1 MTQNSATLSDLT
13 LIIPSYERQAYLLR
27 QIEFWSRYPVN
38 VVILDGSKS
47 ECKHSCIVNTPS
59 QIKYRHMPVS
69 LEERLGFV
77 RGRITTK
84 FAALLSDDEFLI
96 PSAVESCLE
105 YLLSHPEYAACKGQ
119 ALWFDCNKGAVV
131 GGRVYP
137 GLQGYVIDD
146 DTASGRMLQHMRNY
160 EMATLWSIQR
170 TDVFNLCLEVMSSER
185 AFSTAAA
192 AEMQISLATAYSG
205 KCKVI
210 NELMWLRSREN
221 ENIWWSFG
229 RQSIVDWFR
238 EKENGS
244 EHQRFFSALSN
255 VLSNNTHQSNIT
267 AELHDAVEA
276 YVMHQEELAKT
287 FKEKFKS
294 FIKTTLGPE
303 KTAFLRANFKKKRA
317 LQDEAL
323 HLRASDIV
331 VDYPAVQ
338 SIVGHVRKFHS
349 DRKQRE

>member
-1 MTQNSATLSDLT
+1 MTQNYATLSDLT
-13 LIIPSYERQAYLLR
+13 LVIPSYERQAYLLR

-47 ECKHSCIVNTPS
+47 GCKHSRIVNMPS

-105 YLLSHPEYAACKGQ
+105 YLLSHPDYVACKGQ
-119 ALWFDCNKGAVV
+119 ALWFDCNKGVVV
-131 GGRVYP
+131 GGRIYP

-146 DTASGRMLQHMRNY
+146 DTASGRMLQHMNNY

-170 TDVFNLCLEVMSSER
+170 TDVFNLCLEVMSCER

-221 ENIWWSFG
+221 DS
-229 RQSIVDWFR
+229 RSSAQQASAT
-238 EKENGS
+238 S
-244 EHQRFFSALSN
+244 QR
-255 VLSNNTHQSNIT
+255 
-267 AELHDAVEA
+267 
-276 YVMHQEELAKT
+276 K
-287 FKEKFKS
+287 
-294 FIKTTLGPE
+294 
-303 KTAFLRANFKKKRA
+303 
-317 LQDEAL
+317 
-323 HLRASDIV
+323 
-331 VDYPAVQ
+331 
-338 SIVGHVRKFHS
+338 VR
-349 DRKQRE
+349 